1 VYNFGMKKRV
11 RKADAGAKPI
21 LRRPWPQEE
30 IEALEKYCLERP
42 PRHIRW
48 LAQTFRRSEACIS
61 RMVDQINR
69 EREIPDVFRHLVLK

>member
-1 VYNFGMKKRV
+1 M
-11 RKADAGAKPI
+11 
-21 LRRPWPQEE
+21 
-30 IEALEKYCLERP
+30 ERP

-69 EREIPDVFRHLVLK
+69 ERDIPDVFRHLVLK